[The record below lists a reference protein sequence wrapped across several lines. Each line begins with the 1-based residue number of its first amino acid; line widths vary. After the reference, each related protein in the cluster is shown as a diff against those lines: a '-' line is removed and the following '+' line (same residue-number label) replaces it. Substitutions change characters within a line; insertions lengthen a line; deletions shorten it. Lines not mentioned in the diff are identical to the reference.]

1 MAQPLLGAG
10 ERCLVVTRFEIN
22 HPIRAEPSLGQRR
35 RKQIWPRETPQHHA
49 AGAGGD
55 AGGKQGRS
63 GSIDRR
69 MAATGDLMHRPT
81 RKATAAQMG
90 IDRRDP
96 ERQHGPPRPAP
107 LKRLDPRAQ
116 RLDGG
121 KRPHG

>member
-10 ERCLVVTRFEIN
+10 KHRLVVTRFEIN
-22 HPIRAEPSLGQRR
+22 HPIGAEPGLGQRR
-35 RKQIWPRETPQHHA
+35 RKQIRPRETPQHHA
-49 AGAGGD
+49 PGAGGD
-55 AGGKQGRS
+55 TGGKQGRS

-69 MAATGDLMHRPT
+69 MAAAGDLMHRPT
-81 RKATAAQMG
+81 RKAAAAQTG

-96 ERQHGPPRPAP
+96 ERQHSPPRPAP

-121 KRPHG
+121 KRPHD